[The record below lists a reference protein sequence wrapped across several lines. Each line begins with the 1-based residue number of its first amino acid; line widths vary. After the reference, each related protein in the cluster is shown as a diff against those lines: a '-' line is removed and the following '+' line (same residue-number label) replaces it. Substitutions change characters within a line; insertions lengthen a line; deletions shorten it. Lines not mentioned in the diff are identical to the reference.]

1 MDGTHTLV
9 QEINTRYWEHKDEIS
24 WSSKSQ
30 LSTPANKS
38 PNSGGNSTKSGQEK
52 SKTGGNASSG
62 SPKPATKP
70 TTSGSSK
77 PDLTDKL
84 GKDGKL
90 TTNERKRC
98 LDNNLC
104 MFCGGAGHFADK
116 CQKKSKKAKA
126 HAAAA
131 SESAKLDSNSGA
143 TPKSK
148 KE

>member
-1 MDGTHTLV
+1 LDGTHALV
-9 QEINTRYWEHKDEIS
+9 QEINACYWECKDEIS
-24 WSSKSQ
+24 RTSKSQ

-52 SKTGGNASSG
+52 SKTSGNTSSG
-62 SPKPATKP
+62 FPKPATKP

-77 PDLTDKL
+77 LDLTDKL

-90 TTNERKRC
+90 TADEQKCC

-126 HAAAA
+126 CTAAA
-131 SESAKLDSNSGA
+131 SESMKLESNLGA
-143 TPKSK
+143 TPESK